1 MVIIVITYAFMQT
14 MSTSSTYKALHTPW
28 CLSILVG
35 QVSLAKYLLI
45 LRVLFPL
52 LQIMLCIT
60 ATARTTL
67 LLQWMRTRTMGN
79 GHSVYHLTLVL
90 LVGDDY
96 EIGYVLNY
104 M

>member
-1 MVIIVITYAFMQT
+1 MLFLQT
-14 MSTSSTYKALHTPW
+14 MSTSSTSKPCILLGV
-28 CLSILVG
+28 LSILVG
-35 QVSLAKYLLI
+35 WVSLTEYLHV

-60 ATARTTL
+60 ATARTAL

-79 GHSVYHLTLVL
+79 GHSIYHLTLVL

-96 EIGYVLNY
+96 EIGFVLNY
-104 M
+104 V